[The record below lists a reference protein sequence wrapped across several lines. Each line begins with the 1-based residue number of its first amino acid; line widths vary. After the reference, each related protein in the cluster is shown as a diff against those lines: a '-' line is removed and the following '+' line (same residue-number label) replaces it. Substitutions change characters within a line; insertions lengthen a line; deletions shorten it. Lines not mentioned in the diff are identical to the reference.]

1 MKCLSCNRNYPA
13 SQITRHHWLLGARRG
28 RRTPQAV
35 KDWLNNPV
43 NKVNTCFTCHALP
56 GGNASDPYYASALTQ
71 EFREK
76 VMEIY
81 IGRYDVRGWLKAC
94 PDSKKRD
101 PEYKAALL
109 LYGWVNLGER
119 TQYHSAGQ
127 VPK

>member
-1 MKCLSCNRNYPA
+1 MKCLSCNRDYSA

-56 GGNASDPYYASALTQ
+56 GGNASDPFYASALTQ

-76 VMEIY
+76 VMRIY
-81 IGRYDVRGWLKAC
+81 VGRYDVRGWLKAC
-94 PDSKKRD
+94 PESKQRD
-101 PEYKAALL
+101 PQYKAALL
-109 LYGWVNLGER
+109 MYER
-119 TQYHSAGQ
+119 VANEARPAPHRPFSS
-127 VPK
+127 P